1 MAVLRAPNS
10 PILMPDIWLTQGFA
24 LVVGVTFV
32 AGLVYGFAG
41 FGAALIY
48 MPVATSVLHP
58 PVAIGAFAVCALASF
73 VTLVPRAWVQSDKR
87 GSMIMLAAAIVGTP
101 IGLWILSNTDTTLL
115 RWVLSGIVVGTLAV
129 LMTAWRYQMQPSG
142 GLRAGIGGLAGVMMG
157 SVGLNGPLVILFQLG
172 GQDTIVRSR
181 ANTLVFLTCSSLSL
195 VPLMALQ
202 GLIGWDAILLGAVLL
217 VPYGA
222 GTVFGRRLF
231 DPARET
237 LYRRV
242 AYAIVALAA
251 VLGLPLWQ
259 G

>member
-1 MAVLRAPNS
+1 
-10 PILMPDIWLTQGFA
+10 MPDIWLTQGFA

-129 LMTAWRYQMQPSG
+129 LMTAWRYH
-142 GLRAGIGGLAGVMMG
+142 
-157 SVGLNGPLVILFQLG
+157 
-172 GQDTIVRSR
+172 TIVRSR